1 MSILVNPLYTLNASI
16 RACLFLL
23 PSNVHKF
30 KCLSLSSHDRLIFTL
45 IILSTLWQIS
55 STPFPPIHSSFIL
68 VNLHHRTFLFIR
80 GNQFVTCTT
89 SKMSNQRRRRRVTC
103 EWLSLKVCMGMG
115 KTGIPWVP
123 WDSHGN
129 GNTISHGNGN
139 GMGMG
144 IRRMGM
150 GIKTWEWEKITAY

>member
-1 MSILVNPLYTLNASI
+1 
-16 RACLFLL
+16 
-23 PSNVHKF
+23 
-30 KCLSLSSHDRLIFTL
+30 
-45 IILSTLWQIS
+45 
-55 STPFPPIHSSFIL
+55 
-68 VNLHHRTFLFIR
+68 
-80 GNQFVTCTT
+80 
-89 SKMSNQRRRRRVTC
+89 
-103 EWLSLKVCMGMG
+103 MGMG

-144 IRRMGM
+144 IIRRMGM